1 MNTERLGAINSYI
14 QSRGEARIS
23 ELSALFP
30 NVSTMTIRRDID
42 YLEKQGYIVRTRGG
56 AKAVTASGPDK
67 EDAYSLR
74 MRENMEAKDLI
85 ASKAIGFVEK
95 ERSMFFDSGTTVLC
109 LAKLLP
115 NDNFFV
121 LTSGPSTALE
131 IVRNTVST
139 VILTGG
145 RLNSDNLSLSG
156 AGAIETARSINVDTA
171 FMAASGYSVG
181 SGFTCGDFDECELK
195 RLIIGKA
202 RRIVLLMD
210 TSKLDR
216 QLPYTFARMEDIDCL
231 VCEHELPEEI
241 KREAQQ
247 GNTQLI

>member
-1 MNTERLGAINSYI
+1 
-14 QSRGEARIS
+14 
-23 ELSALFP
+23 
-30 NVSTMTIRRDID
+30 
-42 YLEKQGYIVRTRGG
+42 
-56 AKAVTASGPDK
+56 
-67 EDAYSLR
+67 
-74 MRENMEAKDLI
+74 
-85 ASKAIGFVEK
+85 
-95 ERSMFFDSGTTVLC
+95 MFFDSGTTVLC

-181 SGFTCGDFDECELK
+181 SAKWNILK
-195 RLIIGKA
+195 FIIEDISPIKDGYHMFLIHKLQ
-202 RRIVLLMD
+202 VLLVKE
-210 TSKLDR
+210 S
-216 QLPYTFARMEDIDCL
+216 F
-231 VCEHELPEEI
+231 
-241 KREAQQ
+241 
-247 GNTQLI
+247 